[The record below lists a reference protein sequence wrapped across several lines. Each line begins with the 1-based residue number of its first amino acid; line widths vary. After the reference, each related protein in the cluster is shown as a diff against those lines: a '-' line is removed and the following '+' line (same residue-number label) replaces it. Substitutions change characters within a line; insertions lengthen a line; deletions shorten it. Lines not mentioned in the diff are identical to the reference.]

1 MHKKIDIFSKEY
13 ITHEGSEITRTN
25 EINHITKVIKSLEKR
40 ETLFKETNGKVLNQK
55 QGFFGSLI
63 RIDLPLRKNILTPLA
78 KNVSLVL
85 EVTTET

>member
-40 ETLFKETNGKVLNQK
+40 ETLFKETNGKVLN
-55 QGFFGSLI
+55 
-63 RIDLPLRKNILTPLA
+63 
-78 KNVSLVL
+78 
-85 EVTTET
+85 